1 MPDDANEF
9 IALHN
14 ALHTLLRRK
23 TGLRE
28 DADYSSVVSHAKN
41 ARLID
46 AKQKEY
52 LLLVGRLRN
61 AIVHDECYPNEII
74 AEPHPQTI
82 EKLRQL
88 KAKIENPPTIDN
100 LAKNQPKIF
109 KASDRLLE
117 CLQHMHAHDYSQ
129 IVVST
134 GNEHTLIT
142 REDIACWF
150 EKQIVQNEILISLE
164 DKTLEEI
171 LSVENKDDCKFLQKN
186 AKLADLLAMFETR
199 DREKLAAVLIT
210 EHGRPAETPINIF
223 THYDLPEIIGKLEP
237 M

>member
-1 MPDDANEF
+1 MPDNAKEF
-9 IALHN
+9 IALYN
-14 ALHTLLRRK
+14 AIHVVLRRK
-23 TGLRE
+23 TNLQV
-28 DADYSSVVSHAKN
+28 DADYSSVVSEAKN

-61 AIVHDECYPNEII
+61 AIVHDESYPNEII

-88 KAKIENPPTIDN
+88 KAMIENPPTVDC
-100 LAKNQPKIF
+100 LLKNKPEIF
-109 KASDRLLE
+109 KSSHRLLD
-117 CLQHMHAHDYSQ
+117 CLQYMHDNDYSQ
-129 IVVST
+129 VVVST
-134 GNEHTLIT
+134 GSEHTLIT

-150 EKQIVQNEILISLE
+150 EMQIDKNEILISLE

-171 LSVENKDDCKFLQKN
+171 LSVENKDDCKFLQKK
-186 AKLADLLAMFETR
+186 AKLADLLVMFETR
-199 DREKLAAVLIT
+199 GREKLAAVLIT
-210 EHGRPAETPINIF
+210 EHGRPTETPINIF

-237 M
+237 V